1 MCSKVSITKSFAILR
16 GNTLT
21 VIIII
26 ITITIIIIIQ
36 GVVPNLSFLLLG
48 ELSAGADV
56 HFSFVSSCRH
66 LGACRR

>member
-21 VIIII
+21 VIII
-26 ITITIIIIIQ
+26 ITIIIIIQ